1 MDFLRRINN
10 KCEFLDIPLIKAD
23 SNYPSTKMC
32 SCCGNTIANTL
43 TRDRMFICSECG
55 YKEDRDLN
63 AAYNLRNLA
72 STDIGKKKK
81 KSKKSA

>member
-1 MDFLRRINN
+1 
-10 KCEFLDIPLIKAD
+10 
-23 SNYPSTKMC
+23 MC
-32 SCCGNTIANTL
+32 SCCGNTVNNTL

-72 STDIGKKKK
+72 SINISKKNK
-81 KSKKSA
+81 KSKESA